1 MAEEE
6 NTEESRRAHAPDSD
20 SFSASVYGH
29 HLEGVARVSKR
40 CVTDAG
46 VDGAAVAIHT
56 DDADARDLLY
66 ATNSEAA
73 RIDELQFTTG
83 EGPCIDAF
91 VTGVPQLHPNIGHR
105 PDTTGWPS
113 FASEVLQELGVH
125 GVYAFP
131 LFSGGARLGGLEL
144 YTQKSGTMT
153 AQQITAAQAA
163 ASTLGDIVV
172 SEVAARPD
180 FFDESTLRPPD
191 GPFRF
196 ARSDI
201 NIAVGVGRTSAC
213 VARRGN
219 RAAACPCL
227 RRCPLDLL
235 PRVRHRPR
243 RRLVL
248 RRPGER
254 VTSKPTAH
262 RPRTS
267 ELTAPTTKEGRTCHP
282 SLARINRRR
291 HPTARPELAIR
302 EPKPVIS

>member
-20 SFSASVYGH
+20 SFSASMYGH

-46 VDGAAVAIHT
+46 VDGAAVAILT

-91 VTGVPQLHPNIGHR
+91 VTGVPQLHPDIGNR

-131 LFSGGARLGGLEL
+131 LFSGGARLGVLEL

-201 NIAVGVGRTSAC
+201 NIAVGVLAERLHVS
-213 VARRGN
+213 
-219 RAAACPCL
+219 
-227 RRCPLDLL
+227 LD
-235 PRVRHRPR
+235 
-243 RRLVL
+243 
-248 RRPGER
+248 E
-254 VTSKPTAH
+254 A
-262 RPRTS
+262 
-267 ELTAPTTKEGRTCHP
+267 
-282 SLARINRRR
+282 
-291 HPTARPELAIR
+291 TARLRARAYADARSISALAFDIVR
-302 EPKPVIS
+302 GDGLFYDDPGSA

>member
-20 SFSASVYGH
+20 SFSASMYGH

-46 VDGAAVAIHT
+46 VDGAAVAILI

-131 LFSGGARLGGLEL
+131 LFSGGARLGVLEL

-191 GPFRF
+191 GPFRS

-201 NIAVGVGRTSAC
+201 NIAVGVLAERLHVSLDEAT
-213 VARRGN
+213 ARL
-219 RAAACPCL
+219 RARAYADA
-227 RRCPLDLL
+227 R
-235 PRVRHRPR
+235 
-243 RRLVL
+243 
-248 RRPGER
+248 
-254 VTSKPTAH
+254 SI
-262 RPRTS
+262 S
-267 ELTAPTTKEGRTCHP
+267 
-282 SLARINRRR
+282 SLAFDIVRGDGLFYDD
-291 HPTARPELAIR
+291 PGSA
-302 EPKPVIS
+302 